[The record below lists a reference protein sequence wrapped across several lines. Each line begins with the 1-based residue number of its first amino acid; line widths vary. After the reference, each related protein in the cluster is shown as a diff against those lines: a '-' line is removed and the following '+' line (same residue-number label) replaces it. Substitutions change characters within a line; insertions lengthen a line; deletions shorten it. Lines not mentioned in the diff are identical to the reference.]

1 MAVSKVLSIEIT
13 DLTTHICEIG
23 YNKKNPVIYKS
34 IIFENPQYS
43 VEDGFVLDRGPYK
56 NALKEELNSARVK
69 TKDVV
74 FSLSSSKIINREV
87 TIPDMKKELIAGL
100 IENER
105 NEYFPMDT
113 TGHVF
118 AFEIIEKIKET
129 KQQRISIYAA
139 PDILVKNMM
148 TLAGELELNV
158 VAIDYSGNA
167 IYQWLK
173 RNTTEPIEMYLQIN
187 EKNSQFTILDGG
199 MLELQRNMNFGV
211 NTLVNAMND
220 ARYYD
225 KELEYSEALLKLK
238 DEKLMFSSF
247 EEADAAVPETEE
259 ERKIIALKARLTD
272 ATRPMIGNLSS
283 VLEYYNTKKRG
294 AIMRGGAAAADDKKK
309 KKGKAAD
316 SANSSDITTGAGAG
330 AAGTGDNGSENTIS
344 DVNTAG
350 AASSEAES
358 SSGSQP
364 MARIYIGGAGIYVQ
378 GIKNLIENEFNGIEV
393 IILQKLP
400 GINIAKENRVAEEH
414 STELIACIG
423 SSFPTISFYQKSAKE
438 AFSKTM
444 IASLVGLVLVIAA
457 AVIIILNGK
466 SEYDKQMERKGTLI
480 GQRDQLEAQGIE
492 QLENEYAEA
501 MNRYASI
508 KAADEGTF
516 NHNENWNEILSYLET
531 ESVSDIIIS
540 SIASTENTLMMNVV
554 VTSKQEAAELLL
566 QYQKIPYFSN
576 VAITAISENI
586 EQETEYKTVSFSI
599 TCTYQKPE
607 RGEDKA
613 E

>member
-56 NALKEELNSARVK
+56 NALKEELNTARIK

-139 PDILVKNMM
+139 PDILVKNMT

-173 RNTTEPIEMYLQIN
+173 RNTAEPIEMYLQIN

-211 NTLVNAMND
+211 NTLISAMND

-225 KELEYSEALLKLK
+225 KELEYDEALLKLK
-238 DEKLMFSSF
+238 EEKLMFSSF
-247 EEADAAVPETEE
+247 EESDKAVPETEE

-309 KKGKAAD
+309 KKVKAAD
-316 SANSSDITTGAGAG
+316 SANSSDITTGV
-330 AAGTGDNGSENTIS
+330 GTT
-344 DVNTAG
+344 
-350 AASSEAES
+350 
-358 SSGSQP
+358 SGSGAP
-364 MARIYIGGAGIYVQ
+364 DADTNGADSSALGSDTAVDETSSASAAMARIYIGGAGIYVQ
-378 GIKNLIENEFNGIEV
+378 GIKDLIENEFNGIEV
-393 IILQKLP
+393 IVLQKLP
-400 GINIAKENRVAEEH
+400 GINIGKENRVADEH

-423 SSFPTISFYQKSAKE
+423 SSFPTISFYQKSEKE
-438 AFSKTM
+438 AMSKTL
-444 IASLVGLVLVIAA
+444 IASIIGLVLVIAA
-457 AVIIILNGK
+457 AVLIILNGK
-466 SEYDKQMERKGTLI
+466 SEYDKALERKGTLI
-480 GQRDQLEAQGIE
+480 AQRDQLEAQNIE
-492 QLENEYAEA
+492 ALENEYYAA
-501 MNRYASI
+501 QTRYNSV

-516 NHNENWNEILSYLET
+516 NHNENWNDILSYLET
-531 ESVSDIIIS
+531 ESVSDITITS
-540 SIASTENTLMMNVV
+540 
-554 VTSKQEAAELLL
+554 VTSNPSDLTLNVAVSSKEEAAKLLL
-566 QYQKIPYFSN
+566 QYQSIPYFSKVTIN
-576 VAITAISENI
+576 
-586 EQETEYKTVSFSI
+586 SI
-599 TCTYQKPE
+599 TETSDEEANIKVVTFSLRCDYQKLK
-607 RGEDKA
+607 EDSGK
-613 E
+613 EE

>member
-56 NALKEELNSARVK
+56 NALKEELNTARIK

-139 PDILVKNMM
+139 PDILIKNMT
-148 TLAGELELNV
+148 TLANELELNV

-173 RNTTEPIEMYLQIN
+173 RNTIEPIEMYLQVN
-187 EKNSQFTILDGG
+187 EKGSQFTILDGG

-211 NTLVNAMND
+211 NTLVSALND

-225 KELEYSEALLKLK
+225 KELEFNEALLKLK
-238 DEKLMFSSF
+238 EERLLYGSF
-247 EEADAAVPETEE
+247 QEADAAVPETEE
-259 ERKIIALKARLTD
+259 ERKLIALKARLTD

-294 AIMRGGAAAADDKKK
+294 AIMRGGAAADDKK
-309 KKGKAAD
+309 KKGKAE
-316 SANSSDITTGAGAG
+316 SSSSDTTT
-330 AAGTGDNGSENTIS
+330 AAENGSTDS
-344 DVNTAG
+344 V
-350 AASSEAES
+350 SAES
-358 SSGSQP
+358 STNVTDVTESKNEPS
-364 MARIYIGGAGIYVQ
+364 MAKIYLGGAGTNIK
-378 GIKNLIENEFNGIEV
+378 GIKELIENEFNGIEV
-393 IILQKLP
+393 IVLQRLP
-400 GINIAKENRVAEEH
+400 GVNISKDNRIAEEH

-423 SSFPTISFYQKSAKE
+423 SSFPTISFYEKSAKE
-438 AFSKTM
+438 ALSKTL
-444 IASLVGLVLVIAA
+444 IVSIVGLVAVIAA

-466 SEYDKQMERKGTLI
+466 SEYDKALERKGTLI
-480 GQRDQLEAQGIE
+480 GQRDALEAQGIE
-492 QLENEYAEA
+492 QLETEYNDA
-501 MNRYASI
+501 MVRYASI
-508 KAADEGTF
+508 VAADLGTF
-516 NHNENWNEILSYLET
+516 NYNEKWNDILSYLET
-531 ESVSDIIIS
+531 ESVKNISVS
-540 SIASTENTLMMNVV
+540 SITSTPTDLTMNIVV
-554 VTSKQEAAELLL
+554 SNKDEAAKLLL
-566 QYQKIPYFSN
+566 QFQNIPYFSN
-576 VAITAISENI
+576 ISINGITESIDDQTGVS
-586 EQETEYKTVSFSI
+586 TVSFSLK
-599 TCTYQKPE
+599 CDYKLPDSE
-607 RGEDKA
+607 NAGN
-613 E
+613 

>member
-13 DLTTHICEIG
+13 DLVTHICEID
-23 YNKKNPVIYKS
+23 YNKKKPVIHKS

-56 NALKEELNSARVK
+56 NALKEELNTARIK

-139 PDILVKNMM
+139 PDILIKNMT
-148 TLAGELELNV
+148 TLASELELNV

-167 IYQWLK
+167 IYQFLK
-173 RNTTEPIEMYLQIN
+173 REQEEPIEMYLQVN
-187 EKNSQFTILDGG
+187 EKGSQFTILDGG

-225 KELEYSEALLKLK
+225 KELDYNEALLKLK
-238 DEKLMFSSF
+238 EDQMLYSSF
-247 EEADAAVPETEE
+247 SEADAAVPETEE

-294 AIMRGGAAAADDKKK
+294 AIMRGGAPADDKKK
-309 KKGKAAD
+309 KKGKGSD
-316 SANSSDITTGAGAG
+316 VDITTGTDASGADG
-330 AAGTGDNGSENTIS
+330 TPAADG
-344 DVNTAG
+344 TAG
-350 AASSEAES
+350 AEGTPMVTPEATPE
-358 SSGSQP
+358 P
-364 MARIYIGGAGIYVQ
+364 ETPAMAKIYLGGAGTNVK
-378 GIKNLIENEFNGIEV
+378 GIKELIENEFNGIEV
-393 IILQKLP
+393 VVLPALP
-400 GINIAKENRVAEEH
+400 GIKIGKENRTAEEH

-423 SSFPTISFYQKSAKE
+423 ASFPTISFLQRDEKQAM
-438 AFSKTM
+438 SKTL
-444 IASLVGLVLVIAA
+444 IVSIIGLVAVIAA
-457 AVIIILNGK
+457 AVLIILNGK
-466 SEYDKQMERKGTLI
+466 NEYDKALERKGQLVA
-480 GQRDQLEAQGIE
+480 QRDQLEAQNIE
-492 QLENEYAEA
+492 ALETEYGAA
-501 MNRYASI
+501 MSRYTNV

-516 NHNENWNEILSYLET
+516 NHNENWNDILSYLET

-540 SIASTENTLMMNVV
+540 SVNSSSNDLTMNVV
-554 VTSKQEAAELLL
+554 VSSKEEAAKLLL
-566 QYQKIPYFSN
+566 QFQSIPYFSKVSIN
-576 VAITAISENI
+576 GITENTDDQTGIS
-586 EQETEYKTVSFSI
+586 TVSFSLKCDYKRPV
-599 TCTYQKPE
+599 TE
-607 RGEDKA
+607 NA
-613 E
+613 EGASN